1 MRLTISLLGELS
13 STPLVKS
20 LPSSFASMSR
30 SMVMA
35 TRLGPGAARASSVVD
50 TFLPTYRPAV

>member
-20 LPSSFASMSR
+20 LPSSLASMSR
-30 SMVMA
+30 SIVMD
-35 TRLGPGAARASSVVD
+35 TRLGPGAASASSGVE
-50 TFLPTYRPAV
+50 TFWPT